1 MRNNRGRRFD
11 AEPKLNIK
19 KVIATILAI
28 IVLVMVI
35 ASIIMIIRKK
45 VINKLLMME

>member
-19 KVIATILAI
+19 KVIATILAFV
-28 IVLVMVI
+28 VLVMVI
-35 ASIIMIIRKK
+35 ASIIMIINKNDNTQKK
-45 VINKLLMME
+45 